1 VSQGKPKNPQTKKTK
16 ESSSRSR
23 TGPVP
28 VVDVDEVAAHVP
40 RRITPKENGKRIYT
54 IDRLPSSEEDTSEDF
69 ETFVKSM
76 KGEVKAKPRHIA
88 KHVEEEQQQDDDE
101 GEEDK
106 REYADEGEDDQEEQ
120 RDDDDR
126 EDDER
131 YEVERYED
139 ERVEDDED
147 EEEEVKYEHD
157 KVRYKARKG
166 RLVNKTPCDTCARRN
181 KVCHMQDSLKARG
194 ACYECGSQK
203 IRCIFTVCFIYLFN
217 NKITYMIFSSIVKM
231 QLLSRSVLQLL
242 ARQVLRLLT
251 RPVLRPLPNPS
262 VQKMGVLRLRNKSK

>member
-28 VVDVDEVAAHVP
+28 VIDVDEVAAHVP

-76 KGEVKAKPRHIA
+76 KGEVEAKPRHIA

-101 GEEDK
+101 GEEDEK
-106 REYADEGEDDQEEQ
+106 EYADEGEEDEREYTDEGEDDQEEQ

-131 YEVERYED
+131 YEDERVED
-139 ERVEDDED
+139 ERVEDEED
-147 EEEEVKYEHD
+147 EEEEVKYEHRIKGEFYD

-203 IRCIFTVCFIYLFN
+203 IRCIFTVSFIYLFN
-217 NKITYMIFSSIVKM
+217 NKITYMIF
-231 QLLSRSVLQLL
+231 
-242 ARQVLRLLT
+242 
-251 RPVLRPLPNPS
+251 
-262 VQKMGVLRLRNKSK
+262 